1 MFETMQSFLAFFI
14 PTLALIIIGIIFE
27 EKLIWLEDTIWLFI
41 KAVVIGAKMT
51 IRERRKLKDVRL

>member
-14 PTLALIIIGIIFE
+14 PTLALIIFGIIFE
-27 EKLIWLEDTIWLFI
+27 EKLIRLEDTIWRFI

-51 IRERRKLKDVRL
+51 IQGRRHPKDA

>member
-27 EKLIWLEDTIWLFI
+27 EKLIWLEDTIWYFA
-41 KAVVIGAKMT
+41 KAVVIGARMT
-51 IRERRKLKDVRL
+51 IRERRKIRER

>member
-14 PTLALIIIGIIFE
+14 PTLTLIILGIIFE
-27 EKLIWLEDTIWLFI
+27 EKLIRLENTIWRFI

-51 IRERRKLKDVRL
+51 IQGRSNVHD

>member
-1 MFETMQSFLAFFI
+1 MFETMQGFLAFFI

-41 KAVVIGAKMT
+41 KAVVIGAKRT
-51 IRERRKLKDVRL
+51 IRGRRKIRER